1 MSVYPY
7 NSFDL
12 LKQRVTETDMWN
24 LAEMIQKLPLQKE
37 FDVVEKKF
45 LCAHAMASDP
55 LVWQPDD
62 YYMMGNCDLDAFFL
76 EGIDGYISLCGHTP
90 TGNILW
96 KNKGTYLDGY
106 MKSTWYNQKENV
118 YLLDCGCGFGGG
130 RLACM
135 CLETGDRFYS
145 ANM

>member
-1 MSVYPY
+1 MTEEEKRRIRLVFTLLLSEMQDHCIWIRGNHDQWLANYIMKYYTLSERKRKKMSAYPY

-45 LCAHAMASDP
+45 LCAHAMTSDP

-90 TGNILW
+90 TENIL
-96 KNKGTYLDGY
+96 
-106 MKSTWYNQKENV
+106 
-118 YLLDCGCGFGGG
+118 
-130 RLACM
+130 
-135 CLETGDRFYS
+135 
-145 ANM
+145 